1 MGNLRR
7 DRHWI
12 SLVLGAAI
20 ALSGCEEPSTRH
32 ADSQLSDASS
42 SIGPVL
48 EHAFRQ
54 SSRFDRIERLA
65 SALVRLDASQID
77 EAVAVYEVEHW
88 WLGTTEIELLMETW
102 TRFDPAAALEYAG
115 KWPDPMRRPAALS
128 AVIRGWALRDPQ
140 AANQAVETI
149 GAAYPMQRQLFVENL
164 LTGWVQSG
172 QPGLIEYI
180 ADRREVTFPTNAM
193 WIAGGQTRRLGVPG
207 VLDWLDGHLT
217 SDLPAKLKLNLF
229 RRVTG
234 MASRLDPAGVAVWL
248 KTHEGQEYTNRAPTL
263 LVERWVSL
271 DPDAA
276 MNWVAASIP
285 EEERIPML
293 RMAFT
298 KWVTTDIA
306 GSGAWIEMA
315 PTAKAYDPA
324 FRAYAIVMARRD
336 PVSAMSWAARITNEE
351 SRRTALTRVA
361 SSWYRRD
368 AEAAENWLLLSEL
381 DEQSRDQVRSAPGRK
396 RIRPL
401 EQPQSGN

>member
-1 MGNLRR
+1 MGNSRR
-7 DRHWI
+7 GRHWL
-12 SLVLGAAI
+12 SLMLGAAI

-32 ADSQLSDASS
+32 ADPQWSDAAS
-42 SIGPVL
+42 SIGPAL
-48 EHAFRQ
+48 EHAFGQ
-54 SSRFDRIERLA
+54 SSRFDRIERLTT
-65 SALVRLDASQID
+65 ALVRLDASQID

-88 WLGTTEIELLMETW
+88 WLGTTEIELLMEAW

-115 KWPDPMRRPAALS
+115 KWPDPTRRPAALS
-128 AVIRGWALRDPQ
+128 AVIRGWALHDPQ
-140 AANQAVETI
+140 AATQAVETV
-149 GAAYPMQRQLFVENL
+149 GAAYPMQRQMFVENL
-164 LTGWVQSG
+164 LTGWGQSG

-180 ADRREVTFPTNAM
+180 ADRPERTFPTNAM
-193 WIAGGQTRRLGVPG
+193 WVAGGQTRRLGVPG

-217 SDLPAKLKLNLF
+217 RDLPAKLKLNLF

-234 MASRLDPAGVAVWL
+234 MASRLDPARVAIWL
-248 KTHEGQEYTNRAPTL
+248 KTHEGQEYTNRASTL
-263 LVERWVSL
+263 LIERWVSL

-276 MNWVAASIP
+276 MNWVAASIA

-298 KWVTTDIA
+298 KWVTADFT
-306 GSGAWIEMA
+306 GSGAWIEKA
-315 PTAKAYDPA
+315 PTAEAYDPA
-324 FRAYAIVMARRD
+324 FRAYSIVMARRD
-336 PVSAMSWAARITNEE
+336 PVSAMPWAARITNEE

-381 DEQSRDQVRSAPGRK
+381 DEESRDQVRSAPGRK

-401 EQPQSGN
+401 EQP